1 MKLKTPEKIMVG
13 NKTLSDILKNHAS
26 WLNDGCRE
34 CADLRYAN
42 LECADLRDVNLK
54 AADFRDADLA
64 GAVLRDSTLIYANL
78 RHVNLRGA
86 DLRGADLRGADL
98 RYANLRCADLRDVN
112 LKAAD
117 LRDADLSGS
126 DLSDVK
132 GLYFP
137 YACPDYGK
145 FIGWKKALLKQNHID
160 RVLIELE
167 IPEDAKRVSATGRK
181 CRCDKAKVLSIRDL
195 QGNVLNR
202 DEAVSFYNDSFVYK
216 VGEMVSVSNFDEN
229 RWNECSTGIHFFI
242 NRQEA
247 VTY

>member
-1 MKLKTPEKIMVG
+1 MKLKTPEEIMVG
-13 NKTLSDILKNHAS
+13 NKTLSDILKDHAF
-26 WLNDGCRE
+26 WLNDCSRE
-34 CADLRYAN
+34 RADLRGANLKHADLITANLDDANLRNADLTGADLRYAD
-42 LECADLRDVNLK
+42 LKGADLK
-54 AADFRDADLA
+54 
-64 GAVLRDSTLIYANL
+64 YA
-78 RHVNLRGA
+78 NLRGA
-86 DLRGADLRGADL
+86 DLRCANL
-98 RYANLRCADLRDVN
+98 RYANLRGASLIN
-112 LKAAD
+112 AD

-126 DLSDVK
+126 DLSDIK
-132 GLYFP
+132 GFYFP

-145 FIGWKKALLKQNHID
+145 FIGWKKAFLKQNPIG

-181 CRCDKAKVLSIRDL
+181 CRCDKAKVLSIRDF

-202 DEAVSFYNDSFVYK
+202 DEAVSFYDNSFVYK

-247 VTY
+247 TTY